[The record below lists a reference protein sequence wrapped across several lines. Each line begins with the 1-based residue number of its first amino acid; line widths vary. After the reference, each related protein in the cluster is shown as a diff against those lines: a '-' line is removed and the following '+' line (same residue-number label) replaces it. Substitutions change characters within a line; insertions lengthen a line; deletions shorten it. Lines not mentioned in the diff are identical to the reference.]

1 MEGEWKLA
9 PLPLSATDSV
19 LLKYFS
25 SSIHDASFSLDEMP
39 HDPTQL
45 TLMAVKGQKETKLN
59 SIILFS
65 MHVI

>member
-1 MEGEWKLA
+1 MKLDDEWKLVF
-9 PLPLSATDSV
+9 LPLSATDNV

-45 TLMAVKGQKETKLN
+45 TLMAARGQRHN
-59 SIILFS
+59 
-65 MHVI
+65 

>member
-19 LLKYFS
+19 LLKFS

-45 TLMAVKGQKETKLN
+45 TLMAVKGQKKQNL
-59 SIILFS
+59 IK
-65 MHVI
+65 

>member
-1 MEGEWKLA
+1 MKLDNEWKLVF
-9 PLPLSATDSV
+9 LPLSATDNV

-45 TLMAVKGQKETKLN
+45 TLMAARGQRHN
-59 SIILFS
+59 
-65 MHVI
+65 